1 MRCLFIR
8 SAEAF
13 EVQQRP
19 PAVVQEMEDKAW
31 PMEVAGVRDEF
42 CLHSQRWQ
50 NDPFA
55 IFLPA
60 RLSVIAAA
68 RLLDQFR
75 AAKPELMPRPA

>member
-8 SAEAF
+8 AADAY

-19 PAVVQEMEDKAW
+19 PAVVREMEDKAW

-42 CLHSQRWQ
+42 FLHSQRWQ
-50 NDPFA
+50 DDAFA

-60 RLSVIAAA
+60 RLSVIACA

-75 AAKPELMPRPA
+75 AAKPELMPRLA